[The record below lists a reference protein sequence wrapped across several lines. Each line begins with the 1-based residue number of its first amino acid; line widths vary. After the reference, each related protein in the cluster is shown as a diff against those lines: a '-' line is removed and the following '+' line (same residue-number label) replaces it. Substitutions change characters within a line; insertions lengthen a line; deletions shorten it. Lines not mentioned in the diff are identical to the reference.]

1 MKERYKVTGKTVQ
14 VADKGL
20 NCARNIYAAVIEARD
35 GYIFS
40 KSVHGKGLSEKEKQ
54 WLLLENDTNVY
65 TDYRDKN
72 GKLLFRLKSCV
83 DTFSYKFKELN
94 PETGEEKVI
103 SFRVKEKRIVSYN
116 PSLAQKQKAEI
127 MKMVDKAT
135 NYTTYKKMAREDLGD
150 SVKYIQITNTD
161 KDGKSKKPVIEI
173 NQAKIDEDLKYAGY
187 NLLVTSELDMEPS
200 QVYHT
205 YHNLWKIEESF
216 RITKSYLDA
225 RPVYVQKKE
234 TIYGHFLICYLSLFL
249 LKILEIKCFKNKI
262 NSYDL
267 VNFMRDF
274 RVIDKGDGTY
284 INISQ
289 NQSVNEKI
297 KNLIGLTNLDALYL
311 TEKEIE
317 NIFEFTMLI
326 DN

>member
-1 MKERYKVTGKTVQ
+1 MLLSSFFTRSMAFTHMHKVQLPFALFSETFLTIRQNSLYVTVYIIARPSYRGYFIHSLSTLHYCNTPSLATRLTG
-14 VADKGL
+14 
-20 NCARNIYAAVIEARD
+20 
-35 GYIFS
+35 
-40 KSVHGKGLSEKEKQ
+40 
-54 WLLLENDTNVY
+54 
-65 TDYRDKN
+65 DYRDRTYT
-72 GKLLFRLKSCV
+72 GQCDSASL
-83 DTFSYKFKELN
+83 DTL
-94 PETGEEKVI
+94 
-103 SFRVKEKRIVSYN
+103 
-116 PSLAQKQKAEI
+116 
-127 MKMVDKAT
+127 
-135 NYTTYKKMAREDLGD
+135 
-150 SVKYIQITNTD
+150 
-161 KDGKSKKPVIEI
+161 
-173 NQAKIDEDLKYAGY
+173 
-187 NLLVTSELDMEPS
+187 
-200 QVYHT
+200 
-205 YHNLWKIEESF
+205 
-216 RITKSYLDA
+216 
-225 RPVYVQKKE
+225 QKKE